1 MLGRFIR
8 IMLAIAT
15 AFVFTAQVEAATQ
28 HCARLAHAAEAA
40 VQPAKPVKMETPS
53 CHETGAA
60 GDAAAHH
67 PAPHKQPAQD
77 RCECI
82 AVLSECAPVMTA
94 AGSSLIAPYA
104 WDDPE
109 PEAFASTEPAP
120 ALRPPQA

>member
-15 AFVFTAQVEAATQ
+15 AFVFTAQVEAGAQ

-40 VQPAKPVKMETPS
+40 GQPVKVETPS
-53 CHETGAA
+53 CHEMGMAA
-60 GDAAAHH
+60 KPTSHH

-82 AVLSECAPVMTA
+82 AVLTECAPVVTA
-94 AGSSLIAPYA
+94 AGSALIEPYA
-104 WDDPE
+104 WAKPVT
-109 PEAFASTEPAP
+109 EAFASTEPAP